1 MDSKRSKS
9 LFDDIFRLQ
18 NTAPDDDVDPED
30 PEDGAKAQ
38 LTEGAVDEGEAV
50 GPSSLRKQTAI
61 IADDPK
67 YKGRKASRKDLY
79 SDGEEE
85 EELSSD
91 AESGSGEAPTA
102 GYGDFEDMDDDHDED
117 DDDDESPEEAG
128 SGAGS
133 DDDGDD
139 DDGMGEDAE
148 NEMDVSGQEDVK
160 VLPETSSDDRKKGKA
175 VVFQLGV
182 WDDLIKSRIS
192 LQKLVTACNRLPQAD
207 VWTDF
212 LANPGF
218 RQEAKN
224 VHSSVRK
231 LVSALVDLQSALS
244 TEDTGKGSSKEK
256 MSGDSSDEEITSESE
271 GEGENEQKATTNGR
285 EKAGD
290 DDDASD
296 DGDEDDSEGDEDE
309 DDMSGNDEDNDES
322 HEAGQRK
329 EQQAESSSQRSHLK
343 RKLSAEN
350 VEETLAK
357 RHADFQKFRNDTLS
371 KWDEKTRL
379 AHGKIKSKNF
389 AAFEMSVLKQIE
401 QVLVNRDR
409 LVRRIHQKRS
419 DYRILGKSKD
429 SGAAEN
435 NNKDVVIEDDDDDV
449 ELKLKQRNKSEI
461 AVDPE
466 IIDDNDFYHVCLR
479 DLIEMKQSEETDPVT
494 ASKQWLE
501 IQRLRNKQ
509 KQKVDTKAS
518 KGRKIRY
525 NIKEKLKN
533 YMTPYDKS
541 LWSDEQKDDLFK
553 AMFGGSSSKPSGG
566 ETSSGVGQT
575 RQTQEL
581 SFILGI

>member
-1 MDSKRSKS
+1 MSAKRSKS

-18 NTAPDDDVDPED
+18 NTAPDDDIDPED

-38 LTEGAVDEGEAV
+38 LTEGAVDDGDIV

-61 IADDPK
+61 IDDDPK

-85 EELSSD
+85 DQSSD
-91 AESGSGEAPTA
+91 ESNADIAEDENR
-102 GYGDFEDMDDDHDED
+102 GYDDFEDMDNDN
-117 DDDDESPEEAG
+117 
-128 SGAGS
+128 S
-133 DDDGDD
+133 DDDNEDESLEEAESNSALEEDMDNDD
-139 DDGMGEDAE
+139 DNDE
-148 NEMDVSGQEDVK
+148 NEEADTEAGAVKDDVK
-160 VLPETSSDDRKKGKA
+160 VMPETTSDDRKKGKA

-182 WDDLIKSRIS
+182 WDDLIKGRIS
-192 LQKLVTACNRLPQAD
+192 LQKLVSACNRLPQAD
-207 VWTDF
+207 VWSSF
-212 LANPGF
+212 LANPSF

-231 LVSALVDLQSALS
+231 LVSALVDLQAALS
-244 TEDTGKGSSKEK
+244 SGAEGKDKGKGNSA
-256 MSGDSSDEEITSESE
+256 GDSDNEEITSESE
-271 GEGENEQKATTNGR
+271 GEGDEEPTPAQNGT
-285 EKAGD
+285 GGGISSD
-290 DDDASD
+290 DDDENEEEN
-296 DGDEDDSEGDEDE
+296 GEDE
-309 DDMSGNDEDNDES
+309 EMSSDEE
-322 HEAGQRK
+322 K
-329 EQQAESSSQRSHLK
+329 VKFESSKVGSQTEQSDKTGSHRVHLK
-343 RKLSAEN
+343 RKLSTDN

-357 RHADFQKFRNDTLS
+357 RHTEFQSFRNDTLS

-419 DYRILGKSKD
+419 DYRILGKPLKE
-429 SGAAEN
+429 GVMETN
-435 NNKDVVIEDDDDDV
+435 RDVVVEDDDDDV

-553 AMFGGSSSKPSGG
+553 AMFGGDSSHPSTEVVTGSKHTDRKS
-566 ETSSGVGQT
+566 VV
-575 RQTQEL
+575 
-581 SFILGI
+581 

>member
-1 MDSKRSKS
+1 MSAKRSKS

-18 NTAPDDDVDPED
+18 NTAPDDDIDPED

-38 LTEGAVDEGEAV
+38 LTEGAVDDGDIV

-61 IADDPK
+61 IDDDPK

-85 EELSSD
+85 DQSSD
-91 AESGSGEAPTA
+91 ESNADIAEDENR
-102 GYGDFEDMDDDHDED
+102 GYDDFEDMDNDN
-117 DDDDESPEEAG
+117 
-128 SGAGS
+128 S
-133 DDDGDD
+133 DDDNEDESLEEAESNSALEEDMDNDD
-139 DDGMGEDAE
+139 DNDE
-148 NEMDVSGQEDVK
+148 NEEADTEAGAVKDDVK
-160 VLPETSSDDRKKGKA
+160 VMPETTSDDRKKGKA

-182 WDDLIKSRIS
+182 WDDLIKGRIS
-192 LQKLVTACNRLPQAD
+192 LQKLVSACNRLPQAD
-207 VWTDF
+207 VWSSF
-212 LANPGF
+212 LANPSF

-231 LVSALVDLQSALS
+231 LVSALVDLQAALS
-244 TEDTGKGSSKEK
+244 SGAEGKDKGKGNSA
-256 MSGDSSDEEITSESE
+256 GDSDNEEITSESE
-271 GEGENEQKATTNGR
+271 GEGDEEPTPAQNGT
-285 EKAGD
+285 GGGISSD
-290 DDDASD
+290 DDDENEEEN
-296 DGDEDDSEGDEDE
+296 GEDE
-309 DDMSGNDEDNDES
+309 EMSSDEE
-322 HEAGQRK
+322 K
-329 EQQAESSSQRSHLK
+329 VKFESSKVGSQTEQSDKTGSHRVHLK
-343 RKLSAEN
+343 RKLSTDN

-357 RHADFQKFRNDTLS
+357 RHTEFQSFRNDTLS

-419 DYRILGKSKD
+419 DYRILGKPLKE
-429 SGAAEN
+429 GVMETN
-435 NNKDVVIEDDDDDV
+435 RDVVVEDDDDDV

-553 AMFGGSSSKPSGG
+553 AMFGGDSSQPSTEVVTGSKHTGP
-566 ETSSGVGQT
+566 
-575 RQTQEL
+575 QE
-581 SFILGI
+581 SAIILGI